1 MRGGWAGW
9 LDAERLF
16 APGHDYLHDEDKVMD
31 WLYKARALIGAAIL
45 IMVGLHY
52 HQPTISIVNK
62 LFCH

>member
-31 WLYKARALIGAAIL
+31 WLYKARALIGAAI
-45 IMVGLHY
+45 
-52 HQPTISIVNK
+52 
-62 LFCH
+62 